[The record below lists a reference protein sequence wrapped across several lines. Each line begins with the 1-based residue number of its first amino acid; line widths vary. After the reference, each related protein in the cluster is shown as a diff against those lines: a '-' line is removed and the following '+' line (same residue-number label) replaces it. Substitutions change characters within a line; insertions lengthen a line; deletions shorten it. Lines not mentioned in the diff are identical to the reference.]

1 MLIQVMRKTNNLDDL
16 NLLIAFDALIGTL
29 SVTQAAV
36 ILNISQPAM
45 SRVLAKLRKA
55 FDDQL
60 FVRVGNR
67 MEATPRATALA
78 PIIQSSLVAFNQA
91 MASIEPFDPL
101 NTTREFAMATAD
113 YAQVTSLARGIKLM
127 RQRAPRATLTVTP
140 LTANSADQLHEGSVD
155 LLIGPSIELSWAR
168 SKHLFDESW
177 QCLASRD
184 HHVDDKRW
192 TLKRY
197 LQCKHA
203 LVSPDGIGI
212 GPVDAALSNLGEKR
226 QVVLKLP
233 DFSGALWVTAKSDLI
248 LTVPTS
254 LAHSAVRMFPLFSFA
269 PPVKLPTA
277 QVYMAWHDRMSGDAA
292 HQWFRE
298 MIAASIVST

>member
-1 MLIQVMRKTNNLDDL
+1 MRKTNSLDDL
-16 NLLIAFDALIGTL
+16 NLLIAFDALMESL
-29 SVTQAAV
+29 SVTRAAA
-36 ILNISQPAM
+36 ILNISQPGM

-78 PIIQSSLVAFNQA
+78 PMIQNSLAAFNQA
-91 MASIEPFDPL
+91 MASIEPFDPS
-101 NTTREFAMATAD
+101 NTTREFVMATAD
-113 YAQVTSLARGIKLM
+113 YAQVTALAGGMELM
-127 RQRAPRATLTVTP
+127 RERAPRATMTVTP
-140 LTANSADQLHEGSVD
+140 LTAKSAEQLHDGSVD
-155 LLIGPSIELSWAR
+155 LLIGPNIELSWAR
-168 SKHLFDESW
+168 CKHLFDENW

-184 HHVDDKRW
+184 HHVVDKRW

-197 LQCKHA
+197 LQCKHI
-203 LVSPDGIGI
+203 LVSPDGVGI
-212 GPVDAALSNLGEKR
+212 GPVDAALSSLGKKR
-226 QVVLKLP
+226 QIVLRLP
-233 DFSGALWVTAKSDLI
+233 DFAGALWVSAKSDLI

-254 LAHSAVRMFPLFSFA
+254 LAQSAVRMFPLFAFA

-292 HQWFRE
+292 HQWFRKV
-298 MIAASIVST
+298 ITASIVNG